1 MTTYGSPPPGPP
13 ADRNPPG
20 RRPAR
25 PASPAGRHRAARPAD
40 RFRAL
45 GLLPGPDLTDDDVRA
60 AWHRIAAATHPD
72 RADGGD
78 PAAFAAAAAAYT
90 DLRTPFGRSEAL
102 ADLASQ
108 SRRLGLGW
116 RALLSPLQARLPP
129 RSGRPR
135 RAGPATHGRRRPA
148 PIWPASIGPA
158 PIWTARVR
166 AGRPARL
173 ALLIA
178 GAATVGVLAV
188 TADGWQP
195 PSVALIAGALIWVVR
210 GGRRYLGARAPAAP
224 EPDATA
230 GQPGEH
236 DGAQSA

>member
-1 MTTYGSPPPGPP
+1 MTTDGSHPPSPP
-13 ADRNPPG
+13 ASPG

-25 PASPAGRHRAARPAD
+25 PASPAGRPSPAGRHRAARPAD
-40 RFRAL
+40 PFRAL
-45 GLLPGPDLTDDDVRA
+45 GLPPDPDITDDDVRA

-90 DLRTPFGRSEAL
+90 DLRTRFGRTETL

-108 SRRLGLGW
+108 RHRIGLRW
-116 RALLSPLQARLPP
+116 RLPVP
-129 RSGRPR
+129 RLPARPSFRDGHPSRAEPAAPR
-135 RAGPATHGRRRPA
+135 RR
-148 PIWPASIGPA
+148 WPTPY
-158 PIWTARVR
+158 WTARVR

-178 GAATVGVLAV
+178 GGAAVSVLAV

-195 PSVALIAGALIWVVR
+195 PSLALIAGALTWVLR
-210 GGRRYLGARAPAAP
+210 GGRRYLGAR
-224 EPDATA
+224 TQA
-230 GQPGEH
+230 GRPSRRE
-236 DGAQSA
+236 